1 MIPKFRAWLPTL
13 KWMCEVTVIDYDL
26 RSVDICRI
34 EDVARHT
41 EMRVDKDEVVLMQ
54 STGLK
59 DKNGVEIFEG
69 DVAVMDGWR
78 RQVVTFGTQEV
89 EEEFGSVRI
98 YRGFNLY
105 LGGGYPNAVMSTFE
119 VIGNIYENPE
129 LMEEKNERR

>member
-13 KWMCEVTVIDYDL
+13 KWMCSVSTILFDEN
-26 RSVDICRI
+26 SVDVYKTGDTER
-34 EDVARHT
+34 VT
-41 EMRVDKDEVVLMQ
+41 EMSVNQDEVILMQ

-105 LGGGYPNAVMSTFE
+105 LGGGYPNAVMSEFE
-119 VIGNIYENPE
+119 VVGNIYENPE
-129 LMEEKNERR
+129 LMEGDE